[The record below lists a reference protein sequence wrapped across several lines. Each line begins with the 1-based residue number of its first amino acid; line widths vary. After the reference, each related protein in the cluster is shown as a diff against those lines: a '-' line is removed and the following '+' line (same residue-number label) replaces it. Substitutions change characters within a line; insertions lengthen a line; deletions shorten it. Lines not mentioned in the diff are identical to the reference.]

1 MTRLRTYGAIFFVIA
16 AVLGLLVVRDSLAQN
31 FSGLQGQELQARQ
44 DSEADLAVLL
54 GGLFNKDN
62 KIDGTITRVIVT
74 KDSERQLVLAV
85 SAERLENKV
94 LWGELR
100 DQDGKRQAQIL
111 TAPVTVTQ
119 LVTVAAGTFPTELVF
134 NLDEQLPKETV
145 LESASV
151 HLFAA
156 GSAGSPPGLVRSYPV
171 SKKWQMQIKQ
181 ENLVTV
187 ISPQPIEEA
196 ASLTERLGIVAIPA
210 RKFTPLMMQK
220 ERSLVKPRILTP
232 DSAVRIRP
240 R

>member
-16 AVLGLLVVRDSLAQN
+16 AALGFLAVRDSLAQN

-44 DSEADLAVLL
+44 DSEAALAVLL

-94 LWGELR
+94 LWGELHDR
-100 DQDGKRQAQIL
+100 NDKRQTQIL
-111 TAPVTVTQ
+111 TTSVV
-119 LVTVAAGTFPTELVF
+119 VAAGTSVTELVF

-220 ERSLVKPRILTP
+220 EPSLVKPRILTP